1 VKGSNTCRSDRIR
14 ATRQLLAL
22 LREDPHTKKNSDR
35 TDEARADRGV
45 GFPYRE
51 AKRAARSVVGARW
64 LRVQAQQLGVR
75 RVVSRPAGDAS
86 QDLERLVG
94 EGKREKRVGREW
106 GREGG
111 RPHLIRRWRSARGWG
126 RRRCRRGGLA
136 RLSGRGSGERRRK
149 EEDAR
154 RLGRDDVRKRTR
166 STHSAFF
173 FPFVFVFSLDCY
185 GARPPLP
192 TCATCPRSDSLSLS
206 AKE

>member
-1 VKGSNTCRSDRIR
+1 
-14 ATRQLLAL
+14 
-22 LREDPHTKKNSDR
+22 
-35 TDEARADRGV
+35 
-45 GFPYRE
+45 
-51 AKRAARSVVGARW
+51 VVGARW

-111 RPHLIRRWRSARGWG
+111 RTHLIRRWRSARGWG
-126 RRRCRRGGLA
+126 RRRRRRGGLA

-173 FPFVFVFSLDCY
+173 FPFVLFFLWTAT
-185 GARPPLP
+185 ARDRPCRPVPLVPVPTAYPFRPKSEMLYWAGPAGRAKAFPFFPP
-192 TCATCPRSDSLSLS
+192 
-206 AKE
+206 EN